1 MKQYLSNVL
10 KEIKVVRDYDQILL
24 EGRKILESS
33 NEFLA
38 CLRSSSARSAYNNY
52 FDLYQ
57 QVMVSF
63 KNGEH
68 RGIRLVT
75 NVDKNSIDVIKE
87 FLKLG
92 VQIRHVKNMPP
103 IDFAVSDKDMIANL
117 HEVEVNH
124 HIDGKARDGAA
135 YRDLVHNLLVSS
147 EPAYIDHFI
156 SIFKELW
163 STGVDAKDRIE
174 SIERGIE
181 PDFLDVITDPE
192 KVSQVFVDLVKSVKT
207 EALLLLPND
216 KAMVRITKLGIID
229 QLINLSKKG
238 VTVKIICPL
247 SEINSEIAAGMS
259 AKAPGIRVLDGHDS
273 SAGMIIADSSRFL
286 RVEANN
292 PDADNCSESIGFSVY
307 SNSKPG
313 VDSFKSI
320 FELLWSEHLV
330 NEKLKRAH
338 DMQNEFINIAAHEL
352 RTPIQPILG
361 LSSIIGTKGMDPKK
375 QQEIIDIVVRN
386 AKRLQKLSENILDI
400 TRIESGTLELRKE
413 HVRLNELISDATI
426 DFQSQIRKEN
436 KDVKIEYSSSQE
448 DIFVDADRARLIQV
462 ISNLMNNAVKFT
474 DHGSISIL
482 IQNNENEA
490 TVSISDTGRGID
502 PQILPRLFTKFTSK
516 STQGTGLGLYISKS
530 IIEAHGG
537 TIWGKNNGD
546 HTKGAT
552 FFFSV
557 PLQQKPREEVEPHT
571 VKGEISRKI

>member
-1 MKQYLSNVL
+1 M
-10 KEIKVVRDYDQILL
+10 
-24 EGRKILESS
+24 
-33 NEFLA
+33 
-38 CLRSSSARSAYNNY
+38 
-52 FDLYQ
+52 
-57 QVMVSF
+57 
-63 KNGEH
+63 
-68 RGIRLVT
+68 
-75 NVDKNSIDVIKE
+75 
-87 FLKLG
+87 
-92 VQIRHVKNMPP
+92 
-103 IDFAVSDKDMIANL
+103 
-117 HEVEVNH
+117 
-124 HIDGKARDGAA
+124 
-135 YRDLVHNLLVSS
+135 
-147 EPAYIDHFI
+147 
-156 SIFKELW
+156 
-163 STGVDAKDRIE
+163 
-174 SIERGIE
+174 
-181 PDFLDVITDPE
+181 
-192 KVSQVFVDLVKSVKT
+192 
-207 EALLLLPND
+207 
-216 KAMVRITKLGIID
+216 
-229 QLINLSKKG
+229 SKKG

-330 NEKLKRAH
+330 NEKLKKSH

-482 IQNNENEA
+482 IQNDENEA

-557 PLQQKPREEVEPHT
+557 PLQQKLREEVEPHT
-571 VKGEISRKI
+571 VKGEIKS